1 MDPIGC
7 LRLLDI
13 LLDLHCLLDALLPH
27 RVFPL
32 LGTEG
37 GLPADAGAG
46 NVLRLLINKKYSIQ
60 F

>member
-13 LLDLHCLLDALLPH
+13 LLDLHRLLDTLLPH

-32 LGTEG
+32 LGAEG

-46 NVLRLLINKKYSIQ
+46 NVLHLY
-60 F
+60 